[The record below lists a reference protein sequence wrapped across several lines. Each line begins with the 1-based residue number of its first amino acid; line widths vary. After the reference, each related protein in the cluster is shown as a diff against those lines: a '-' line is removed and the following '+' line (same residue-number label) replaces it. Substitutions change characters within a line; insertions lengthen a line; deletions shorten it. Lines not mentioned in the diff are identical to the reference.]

1 LFVKGVILI
10 DSPSPFIRTEL
21 NAAIIDYVLSNTKA
35 VDPELRDLCK
45 SQFSMS
51 SKLLSEYKP
60 SLSANGLV
68 IPVVFLRSMDG
79 FHPQNLVDD
88 VPPWIT
94 NRIDASSIVSGWDSL
109 SSSSVR
115 IIDIP
120 GNHFQP
126 FEPENVS

>member
-1 LFVKGVILI
+1 
-10 DSPSPFIRTEL
+10 
-21 NAAIIDYVLSNTKA
+21 
-35 VDPELRDLCK
+35 
-45 SQFSMS
+45 
-51 SKLLSEYKP
+51 
-60 SLSANGLV
+60 
-68 IPVVFLRSMDG
+68 MDG